1 MPTDVYAA
9 MRAMMRAE
17 AARRPV
23 TPRARTADPS
33 PPSPP
38 AAAPAAPVPAPAAPV
53 PAPAAPVPVDATVR
67 DTSAARTVP
76 DRPAAPR
83 PVRRA
88 RPAARCLARCRALL
102 RAVRDAVS
110 SCCTGR
116 TSRQGR

>member
-38 AAAPAAPVPAPAAPV
+38 AAAPAAPVPAPAAP
-53 PAPAAPVPVDATVR
+53 APVDATVR
-67 DTSAARTVP
+67 DTFAVRTVP

-88 RPAARCLARCRALL
+88 RPVARCLARCRALL

>member
-1 MPTDVYAA
+1 MPIDVYAA

-38 AAAPAAPVPAPAAPV
+38 AAAPAAPA
-53 PAPAAPVPVDATVR
+53 PVDATVR

>member
-1 MPTDVYAA
+1 MPIDVYAA

-33 PPSPP
+33 PP
-38 AAAPAAPVPAPAAPV
+38 AAAPAAPVPAPAAP
-53 PAPAAPVPVDATVR
+53 APVDATVR

>member
-23 TPRARTADPS
+23 APRARTAD
-33 PPSPP
+33 PSPP
-38 AAAPAAPVPAPAAPV
+38 AAAPAAPVPAPAAP
-53 PAPAAPVPVDATVR
+53 APVDATVR

-102 RAVRDAVS
+102 RAVRDAVT

>member
-1 MPTDVYAA
+1 MPIDVYAA

-38 AAAPAAPVPAPAAPV
+38 AAAPAAPA
-53 PAPAAPVPVDATVR
+53 PVDATVR

-102 RAVRDAVS
+102 RAVRDAAS

>member
-1 MPTDVYAA
+1 MPIDVYAA

-38 AAAPAAPVPAPAAPV
+38 AAAPAAPVPAPAAP
-53 PAPAAPVPVDATVR
+53 APVDATVR

-102 RAVRDAVS
+102 RAVRDAAS